1 MKAKHLVASLMILFL
16 VSVLTGCAPLIP
28 KSPNLVDGSCTNTN
42 TNTMLKTGDYQKKV
56 DNFLLIQDASSTMSE
71 IWDKRNF
78 FYDSP
83 KIELSKELLGC
94 LNNTLPDNF
103 DVSAGMR
110 VFGPVGSDKGLIY
123 GMDKYS
129 KETFGV
135 AVNSL
140 GQTGGVTPIANAI
153 AIGSNDLHGMSGN
166 SAVILFSDGLNTEAT
181 SPVAAAAEMKE
192 IYGDKVCIYTV
203 LLGNDPKGKVVMD
216 QIADAGTCGYA
227 IDINTIGKA
236 QGMDKFVTDVFLAKV
251 MKKPA
256 PVMKKRTPVMK
267 KPVEKIS
274 ITLLIEFDFDK
285 DVVRPDQYD
294 DAKRIADALKKYSG
308 ANALLEGHTDSMGD
322 DAYNMSLSRRR
333 AESVKNYV
341 VEKFNI
347 RTSRISTDAYG
358 ESKPV
363 DTNKTDE
370 GRQKNRRVVAIIE

>member
-166 SAVILFSDGLNTEAT
+166 AAVILFSDGLNTEAT

-203 LLGNDPKGKVVMD
+203 LLGNDPKGKIVMD

-256 PVMKKRTPVMK
+256 PVMKKSTPVMK

-274 ITLLIEFDFDK
+274 MILYFEFDFDK
-285 DVVRPDQYD
+285 AVVRPGHHG
-294 DAKRIADALKKYSG
+294 DAKEIADALKKYPG
-308 ANALLEGHTDSMGD
+308 ASVQLEGHTDNIGTEE
-322 DAYNMSLSRRR
+322 YNMGLSRRR
-333 AESVKNYV
+333 AENVKAYL
-341 VEKFNI
+341 VEKFNVDA
-347 RTSRISTDAYG
+347 SRISTVGYG
-358 ESKPV
+358 ASKQIASN
-363 DTNKTDE
+363 DTE
-370 GRQKNRRVVAIIE
+370 AGRQKNRRVVANIQ